1 MHQSSQTSAATPYS
15 LADQAADRI
24 LLLSAVQDKPIM
36 NVHGFEAINLGERFS
51 LFFKEFNLALDKR
64 LAVMSRAV
72 NPVDFSKAEKHIK
85 AHNILFVK
93 NGGVEILTPQGYR
106 PGMANLAAHTKGVN
120 RTGFLF
126 TSLKT
131 ETSRLYSWIKEII
144 KTGRMDRSFQWTVT
158 DFDTAVQEAE
168 NFLKGLP
175 TQDRQA
181 THTLSQVYVS
191 FDEAF
196 SVMNGFNNAI
206 KCINGR
212 DVEVVA
218 RELTSVYELGV
229 LLVKKI
235 NVNDILLSELQIAD
249 IESVINRFVHLTN
262 VCGAL
267 MVLTNELSAV
277 FGDQVDA
284 LEKL

>member
-1 MHQSSQTSAATPYS
+1 MHQSSQTSATTPYP

-24 LLLSAVQDKPIM
+24 LLFTAVKNKPLI
-36 NVHGFEAINLGERFS
+36 NVHGFEAINLAERFS
-51 LFFKEFNLALDKR
+51 LFFKEFNLSLDKR
-64 LAVMSRAV
+64 LAVMSRSV

-85 AHNILFVK
+85 AQNILFVK
-93 NGGVEILTPQGYR
+93 NGGVEILTPQGFR
-106 PGMANLAAHTKGVN
+106 PGMANMAAHTQGVN
-120 RTGFLF
+120 KTGFLF
-126 TSLKT
+126 STLKT
-131 ETSRLYSWIKEII
+131 ETTRLYGWIKEII

-158 DFDTAVQEAE
+158 DFDTAIQEAE

-181 THTLSQVYVS
+181 THTLTQVYTSV
-191 FDEAF
+191 DEAF
-196 SVMNGFNNAI
+196 GIINGFNHAI

-235 NVNDILLSELQIAD
+235 NANDILLSEMQIAD

-277 FGDQVDA
+277 FTDQIDT
-284 LEKL
+284 LENL